1 MYKKAWCTC
10 KVVVLLIKPIVF
22 LTFSLPSASLDL
34 KVPNNKSIRM
44 LIFNSYLFVALRKLS
59 SSPCRRHLPCLC
71 HSQQLNIS
79 QLLKKRVGLEDMSNA
94 QEPVATKF
102 FFLICELLM
111 FWNRVFQQE
120 RFIRFLWFLTSLIK
134 NRRTLRKRCLLS
146 VGINTFEIG
155 R

>member
-1 MYKKAWCTC
+1 MGMFTSWSC
-10 KVVVLLIKPIVF
+10 KNGQRNVQKSMVHVQSCFFANKTYCF

-44 LIFNSYLFVALRKLS
+44 LIFNSYLFFALRKLS

-94 QEPVATKF
+94 QEPVVTIF
-102 FFLICELLM
+102 FVLYANYLC
-111 FWNRVFQQE
+111 FWIAFFSRNDLSDFYD
-120 RFIRFLWFLTSLIK
+120 FW
-134 NRRTLRKRCLLS
+134 RR
-146 VGINTFEIG
+146 
-155 R
+155 

>member
-1 MYKKAWCTC
+1 MGMFTSWSCKNGQRNVQKAWCTC
-10 KVVVLLIKPIVF
+10 KGVVLLIRPIIF

-44 LIFNSYLFVALRKLS
+44 LIFNSYLFFALRKLS

-94 QEPVATKF
+94 QEPVATNF
-102 FFLICELLM
+102 FFLICELL
-111 FWNRVFQQE
+111 VFE
-120 RFIRFLWFLTSLIK
+120 SRFSAGTIYPISMIFDVVNK
-134 NRRTLRKRCLLS
+134 
-146 VGINTFEIG
+146 E
-155 R
+155 

>member
-1 MYKKAWCTC
+1 MFTSWSC
-10 KVVVLLIKPIVF
+10 KNGQRNVQKSMVHVQSCFFANKTYCF

-79 QLLKKRVGLEDMSNA
+79 QLLKNRVGLEDMSNA
-94 QEPVATKF
+94 QEPVATNF
-102 FFLICELLM
+102 FFLYASYLC
-111 FWNRVFQQE
+111 F
-120 RFIRFLWFLTSLIK
+120 
-134 NRRTLRKRCLLS
+134 
-146 VGINTFEIG
+146 
-155 R
+155 